1 MKRGVL
7 VLLVMVL
14 CTLGVEA
21 QEIQKWAIM
30 VEKAELYSEP
40 SVTSPIVGYVKKSEG
55 SVIGELNRDGS
66 WLHVKK
72 SGSGAS
78 GWVLSCVSVDAAQAD
93 NTNGFDYEACYKINK
108 EFAEGKISQERF
120 AAMLNNLHNNR
131 DVNYGMNRYK
141 ENESGGLEERWIAS
155 SAAVNAL
162 NMVIAILVLG
172 AIAGYALRIFLGIRL
187 PIVSNISIM
196 LLLLGIVEVLYMIHP
211 YGVGSVDFV
220 NTLILILVQL
230 LLIRGVVNLNRH
242 GMARS
247 NAFISLACL
256 VVVIIIYICNVGIVD
271 FIGILVDTV
280 LGSILMVGLLVV
292 IGIIIYGAVTA
303 PASSGSADSPKDL
316 PEVCKFCRHFDR
328 SSGVCY
334 MDIDNPKRKNP
345 NHDTCSRFDW
355 Y

>member
-1 MKRGVL
+1 M
-7 VLLVMVL
+7 LLVMVL

-55 SVIGELNRDGS
+55 TVIGELNRDGS

-72 SGSGAS
+72 SGSGTS
-78 GWVLSCVSVDAAQAD
+78 GWVMSCVSVDAAQAD
-93 NTNGFDYEACYKINK
+93 NTYGFDYEACYKINK
-108 EFAEGKISQERF
+108 EFAEGKISQDRF
-120 AAMLNNLHNNR
+120 AAMLSNLHNNR

-141 ENESGGLEERWIAS
+141 EKESGGLEEKWIAS
-155 SAAVNAL
+155 SAAVKAL
-162 NMVIAILVLG
+162 KVVIAILILG
-172 AIAGYALRIFLGIRL
+172 AIAGYALRRFLGIRL

-220 NTLILILVQL
+220 NTLIIILVQL
-230 LLIRGVVNLNRH
+230 LLIRGVVSSNRF

-256 VVVIIIYICNVGIVD
+256 VVAIIIYICNVGVVH
-271 FIGILVDTV
+271 FIGILFDTV

-292 IGIIIYGAVTA
+292 IGIIIFGAVTA

-328 SSGVCY
+328 SSGECY
-334 MDIDNPKRKNP
+334 MDIDNPQRKNP
-345 NHDTCSRFDW
+345 NHDTCSHFDW